1 MLMSGRGE
9 KLMEWGELLAWRG
22 AAREV
27 GRVVVWT
34 NGCFDLLHVGH
45 VRNLRAAR
53 GLGDALVVGVND
65 DASVR
70 QLKGADRPIL
80 PAAERAELLAAL
92 ECVDAVV
99 LFGEDLPSAALAR
112 LRPEVHC
119 KGADY
124 APPNGKPIPEAAVVA
139 AYGGRVEFLPLVAGV
154 STSDLVRRIMRIE
167 PQRHRG
173 TEKKMQS
180 GTRSR
185 ERREPQITQMN
196 TD

>member
-1 MLMSGRGE
+1 MGPANKVMDWEALS
-9 KLMEWGELLAWRG
+9 AWRQR
-22 AAREV
+22 ARRA

-53 GLGDALVVGVND
+53 ELGDVLVVGVND

-70 QLKGADRPIL
+70 RLKGAGRPIV
-80 PAAERAELLAAL
+80 PGAERAELLAAL

-99 LFGEDLPSAALAR
+99 LFGEDTPIAALER

-139 AYGGRVEFLPLVAGV
+139 AYGGRIEFLPLAPGI
-154 STSDLVRRIMRIE
+154 STSEL
-167 PQRHRG
+167 
-173 TEKKMQS
+173 
-180 GTRSR
+180 
-185 ERREPQITQMN
+185 ERRMVAACANGGWSPRAQTAS
-196 TD
+196 TPASLPGR